1 MSLLQS
7 LRSLFLP
14 KTRKTSAFSL
24 GEPPAVASTL
34 SAARLHGI
42 LRQAEAGD
50 TQDLFSVYREMILGH
65 AHTQTVFNQRK
76 LAALADALTIL
87 PADQDNPD
95 DVAAAKACKALTNS
109 PGWLTSA
116 MNHLLNGHLYPV
128 AVLEVVYG
136 SAPYGSGLRFVPV
149 QWNPVPYHLLDYGL
163 GKLMLWDAE
172 PTTGH
177 RLGSRSS
184 IDPRRHIVH
193 RGHLLTNIPDNW
205 GGPLRAALF
214 WYLFAQ
220 MDRDWWVR
228 FLDRFGAPFIV
239 GKYEDGRDADRRL
252 LTTAFAAATKLFGLV
267 VTRETDIQ
275 VHSVTT
281 SSHGEAFEK
290 MQAFANAELSKL
302 ILGQTMTV
310 TAQASGLGS
319 NQAQVQDNVRGDIKA
334 WDITALAETVRL
346 QIINPF
352 LEVNGLPG
360 RAELSVVTSNAAE
373 IETQTKVLTA
383 ATQAGLKLTPAGVT
397 LFSKST
403 GLPFEAGPAPAAPLP
418 GQRLPLTTLFDG
430 PLALRTDSIA
440 DAQARRLRQLGQ
452 PTNDDL
458 DRIATAGAPSLA
470 RAFRGRYLPL
480 AKMIEDAPDQATLEA
495 QLLDY
500 TSALPP
506 AKAATLIEDAL
517 SAYSATAAATARFS

>member
-7 LRSLFLP
+7 LRTLFLP
-14 KTRKTSAFSL
+14 RTRKTSAFSL

-50 TQDLFSVYREMILGH
+50 PQDLFSVYREMILGH

-87 PADQDNPD
+87 PADPDNAD

-109 PGWLTSA
+109 PGWLTVA

-136 SAPYGSGLRFVPV
+136 SAPYGSGLRFVPT

-193 RGHLLTNIPDNW
+193 RGHLLTGIPDNW

-214 WYLFAQ
+214 WYLFAM

-252 LTTAFAAATKLFGLV
+252 LATAFAAATKLFGLV

-310 TAQASGLGS
+310 TAQAAGMGS
-319 NQAQVQDNVRGDIKA
+319 SQAQVQDNVRGDIKA

-352 LEVNGLPG
+352 LEINGLPG
-360 RAELSVVTSNAAE
+360 RAELSVVTSNGGE

-383 ATQAGLKLTPAGVT
+383 ATQAGLKLTAEGVK

-403 GLPFEAGPAPAAPLP
+403 GLPFEQGPAPATPLP

-430 PLALRTDSIA
+430 PLALRTDSIG
-440 DAQARRLRQLGQ
+440 DAQALRLRQLGQ
-452 PTNDDL
+452 PTNADL
-458 DRIATAGAPSLA
+458 DRIAQAGAPSLA

-480 AKMIEDAPDQATLEA
+480 AAMIESAPDQATLEA

-500 TSALPP
+500 TAALPP
-506 AKAATLIEDAL
+506 ARAAALIEHAL
-517 SAYSATAAATARFS
+517 TAYSATAAGTARFS

>member
-1 MSLLQS
+1 MSILS
-7 LRSLFLP
+7 TLRALFLP
-14 KTRKTSAFSL
+14 KERKTAAYSL
-24 GEPPAVASTL
+24 GEPPALASTL
-34 SAARLHGI
+34 SASRIHGI

-76 LAALADALTIL
+76 LAALADAITIL
-87 PADQDNPD
+87 PVDGDNPA
-95 DVAAAKACKALTNS
+95 DVAAAKACQYLTRS

-136 SAPYGSGLRFVPV
+136 SAPYGSGLRFVPT

-193 RGHLLTNIPDNW
+193 RGHLLTNLPDNW

-310 TAQASGLGS
+310 TAQASGMGS
-319 NQAQVQDNVRGDIKA
+319 SQAQVQDNVRGDIKA

-352 LEVNGLPG
+352 LEANGLPG
-360 RAELSVVTSNAAE
+360 RAELSVITSNAAE

-383 ATQAGLKLTPAGVT
+383 ATQAGLKLTPEGIT

-403 GLPFEAGPAPAAPLP
+403 GLPFELGTAPAAQIP
-418 GQRLPLTTLFDG
+418 GQRLPLTTLFDR
-430 PLALRTDSIA
+430 PLALRADPIA
-440 DAQARRLRQLGQ
+440 DAQSRRLRQLGQ

-458 DRIATAGAPSLA
+458 DRIAQAAAPRLA
-470 RAFRGRYLPL
+470 KAFRGRYLSL
-480 AKMIEDAPDQATLEA
+480 AQMIEQAPDQATLEA

-517 SAYSATAAATARFS
+517 SAYSATAASTARFS

>member
-1 MSLLQS
+1 MNLLQTI
-7 LRSLFLP
+7 RGLFLP
-14 KTRKTSAFSL
+14 RDRKTAAFSL
-24 GEPPAVASTL
+24 GEPPAIASTL
-34 SAARLHGI
+34 SAARLHTI

-50 TQDLFSVYREMILGH
+50 PTDLFSVYREMILGH

-87 PADQDNPD
+87 PTDPDNPA
-95 DVAAAKACKALTNS
+95 DVAAAKACQALTRS
-109 PGWLTSA
+109 PGWLTTA

-128 AVLEVVYG
+128 AVLEVVYAA
-136 SAPYGSGLRFVPV
+136 APYASDLRFIPV
-149 QWNPVPYHLLDYGL
+149 QWNPVPYHLLDYGT

-172 PTTGH
+172 PSTGH
-177 RLGSRSS
+177 RLGSRSP
-184 IDPRRHIVH
+184 IDSRRHIVH

-214 WYLFAQ
+214 WYLFAM

-252 LTTAFAAATKLFGLV
+252 LSTAFAAATKLFGLV

-275 VHSVTT
+275 VHAVSTN
-281 SSHGEAFEK
+281 SHGEAFEK

-310 TAQASGLGS
+310 TASSAGLGS
-319 NQAQVQDNVRGDIKA
+319 SQAQVQDNVRGDIKA

-352 LEVNGLPG
+352 LEVNGIPG
-360 RAELSVVTSNAAE
+360 RAELSVVTSNAGE

-383 ATQAGLKLTPAGVT
+383 ATQAGPKLTPDGVK

-403 GLPFEAGPAPAAPLP
+403 GLPFEQGPAPAAPARPL
-418 GQRLPLTTLFDG
+418 LPLSRLDA
-430 PLALRTDSIA
+430 LAADPIG
-440 DAQARRLRQLGQ
+440 DAQSRRIRQLGQ

-458 DRIATAGAPSLA
+458 DQIALAGAPALA
-470 RAFRGRYLPL
+470 RAFRGRYLPIRRL
-480 AKMIEDAPDQATLEA
+480 IESAPDQATLEA
-495 QLLDY
+495 SLLDL
-500 TSALPP
+500 TASMPP
-506 AKAATLIEDAL
+506 GKAATLLEDAL
-517 SAYSATAAATARFS
+517 SAYSATAAASARFT

>member
-1 MSLLQS
+1 MSLLSQI
-7 LRSLFLP
+7 RALFLP
-14 KTRKTSAFSL
+14 RERKTSAYAL

-34 SAARLHGI
+34 SAARLQTI

-50 TQDLFSVYREMILGH
+50 TTDLFSVYREMILGH

-87 PADQDNPD
+87 PVDQENPD
-95 DVAAAKACKALTNS
+95 DVAAAKACQALTRS
-109 PGWLTSA
+109 PGWLLRA

-136 SAPYGSGLRFVPV
+136 TAPAGSGLRYVPSE
-149 QWNPVPYHLLDYGL
+149 WNPVPYHLLDYGL

-172 PTTGH
+172 PATGH

-193 RGHLLTNIPDNW
+193 RGHLLSNIPDNW

-214 WYLFAQ
+214 WYLFAM

-252 LTTAFAAATKLFGLV
+252 LSTAFAAATKLFGLV

-275 VHSVTT
+275 VHSV
-281 SSHGEAFEK
+281 SSNSHGEAFEK
-290 MQAFANAELSKL
+290 MQTFANAELSKL

-310 TAQASGLGS
+310 TAQASGMGS
-319 NQAQVQDNVRGDIKA
+319 SQAQVQDNVRGDIKA
-334 WDITALAETVRL
+334 WDITALAEAVRL

-352 LEVNGLPG
+352 LEVNGIPG
-360 RAELSVVTSNAAE
+360 RAELSVITSNAAE
-373 IETQTKVLTA
+373 IDTQTKVLTA
-383 ATQAGLKLTPAGVT
+383 ATQAGLKLTEAGVR

-403 GLPFEAGPAPAAPLP
+403 GLPFEIGPAPAPASPL
-418 GQRLPLTTLFDG
+418 GLT
-430 PLALRTDSIA
+430 ALSAAA
-440 DAQARRLRQLGQ
+440 DLIGDPQSRRLRQLGQ
-452 PTNDDL
+452 PTNADL
-458 DRIATAGAPSLA
+458 DRIALAGAPDLS
-470 RAFRGRYLPL
+470 RAFRGRYLPIRRL
-480 AKMIEDAPDQATLEA
+480 IENAPDQATLEA
-495 QLLDY
+495 QLLDL
-500 TSALPP
+500 TASMPP
-506 AKAATLIEDAL
+506 GKAATLLEDAL
-517 SAYSATAAATARFS
+517 SAYSATAAATARFP